1 MSSSVFIR
9 SIIVTYNYLTN
20 RKCTFEKLS
29 LFISMLSQKRV
40 FQAKFFALNAMF
52 YGYLSFIHIDDKKCL
67 LWLLS
72 DINFCVQIQIMCFKT
87 NAIPN

>member
-1 MSSSVFIR
+1 
-9 SIIVTYNYLTN
+9 
-20 RKCTFEKLS
+20 
-29 LFISMLSQKRV
+29 MLSQKRV

-67 LWLLS
+67 LWRLS
-72 DINFCVQIQIMCFKT
+72 DINFFFVQIQIMCFKT

>member
-1 MSSSVFIR
+1 M
-9 SIIVTYNYLTN
+9 
-20 RKCTFEKLS
+20 
-29 LFISMLSQKRV
+29 SMLSQKRV

-72 DINFCVQIQIMCFKT
+72 DINFFCANT
-87 NAIPN
+87 NNVFEDQRYPKLSI